1 MNNISFEFAH
11 PWFLLV
17 LVVAIPLALIPF
29 FRLKKA
35 RRRNRNKITSLVLHL
50 IIVLLCTLVLSGFT
64 IKSEDSL
71 KKKET
76 YIVVDVSRSVNNQA
90 EEIDAF
96 VDNILKD
103 IDGNNKVGIV
113 TFSDGATVASPLS
126 SSTGSALSALQR
138 ARQQGAGKATD
149 INQALTFTARQ
160 FSNKKNAKIVLI
172 TDGIDT
178 ENNLIIHSSNTT
190 EDEYEYTDNKL
201 VLETVRGIAAQGI
214 SVDTAYFEPVRY
226 DKDMQINSVIFEKNV
241 LPTQPIPVKVTVQS
255 QVSAPAVT
263 LKLFDRLGENGQYV
277 EKGTITADIQK
288 GLNPDITFENFTFGQ
303 PGLHTLKVEL
313 SGYIGEQIEE
323 NNVYYSYVN
332 IEEDKSILIIDG
344 DGKQAT
350 GMQALLNDMGYTAKV
365 VRPNEVPKY
374 AVDLANYNEV
384 VLMNVNVK
392 ELPSNYDKELDTY
405 VKTYG
410 GGLFT
415 TGGDRTYYYGGMD
428 GTRFDSMLPVN
439 VIPEDN
445 SVNAIMFVV
454 DGSGSMYYDF
464 NKGGSSDSDCFYD
477 QSSAGFKNTP
487 MYYIKDGL
495 REAAVTIFNKKD
507 YLSVMH
513 FGKPK
518 DSYIGYSIDLPLTKA
533 SQRGAFL
540 TALDKIQKNP
550 AKGTNWSIPLQA
562 AAAHLRDTAYKV
574 DKKQIIFITDGSRD
588 NLGKDLS
595 TDFAKMT
602 KDFEENWQITTSVI
616 AVNSAG
622 SNAATDI
629 MEDITT
635 AVDDKGNKRF
645 YNCTSTSQFIK
656 ALADE
661 CKAASTDTMNEGG
674 NYEVEITSSAEKS
687 SLFDGITVDGMEYP
701 QKGIMPNIPQ
711 YNGVT
716 VKADKDV
723 EALLAA
729 DNVANG
735 THDAL
740 YAQWTYGKGRVG
752 SFASDLGSWAKEYYT
767 DPEAKQF
774 LENVV
779 RGLLR
784 EGEFKST
791 MWVDYEKKNFT
802 TDIFVN
808 GDLSDN
814 KAVFIDVTEPDGT
827 FTRYDDALRVVG
839 NERCTTS
846 IHNDKEGLYKIHVVK
861 EDAGGTVIEED
872 DFYFTFSYSQEYNT
886 FIEETASLQDFLSE
900 VSVVGNG
907 NVLSLSDFEYNH
919 SLDYVTVVYD
929 PKMLFSLISAILFIL
944 DIAAR
949 KFNFKWPHEWF
960 MKKKEE
966 A

>member
-1 MNNISFEFAH
+1 MNNISFEFAN
-11 PWFLLV
+11 PWFLLI

-50 IIVLLCTLVLSGFT
+50 IIILLCTLVLSGFT

-71 KKKET
+71 KKNET

-90 EEIDAF
+90 EEIDKF
-96 VDNILKD
+96 VENILND
-103 IDGNNKVGIV
+103 VDGNNKVGVV
-113 TFSDGATVASPLS
+113 TFSDPETTVASPLS
-126 SSTGSALSALQR
+126 SNKGAALSALQK
-138 ARQQGAGKATD
+138 ARSQGAGKATD
-149 INQALTFTARQ
+149 INYALTFTANQ

-190 EDEYEYTDNKL
+190 EDEYEYTDNKI

-214 SVDTAYFEPVRY
+214 SIDTAYFEPVRY
-226 DKDMQINSVIFEKNV
+226 DKDMQINSLLFEKNV

-255 QVSAPAVT
+255 QVMAPAVT
-263 LKLFDRLGENGQYV
+263 LKLFDRLGENGTWV
-277 EKGTITADIQK
+277 EKGNITTNIQK

-313 SGYIGEQIEE
+313 SGYVGEQIAE

-332 IEEDKSILIIDG
+332 IEDNKSILIIDG
-344 DGKQAT
+344 DGKQAAKMKELVN
-350 GMQALLNDMGYTAKV
+350 GMGYTVNIVSPA
-365 VRPNEVPKY
+365 NVPKY
-374 AVDLANYNEV
+374 AADLANYNEV
-384 VLMNVNVK
+384 ILMNVNVADMPK
-392 ELPSNYDKELDTY
+392 GYDKELDTY
-405 VKTYG
+405 VTKYG

-415 TGGDRTYYYGGMD
+415 TGGDRTYFYGGMD

-464 NKGGSSDSDCFYD
+464 NKGGSGESDCFYD
-477 QSSAGFKNTP
+477 QTSEGFKNTP
-487 MYYIKDGL
+487 IAYIKNGL
-495 REAAVTIFNKKD
+495 EQAAYNIFNKKD
-507 YLSVMH
+507 YLGIMH

-518 DSYIGYSIDLPLTKA
+518 DSYIGYSIDLPLTSA
-533 SQRGAFL
+533 SQRGSFM

-550 AKGTNWSIPLQA
+550 AKGTSWSVPLQA
-562 AAAHLRDTAYKV
+562 AAAHLRDTGHKV
-574 DKKQIIFITDGSRD
+574 DKKQIIFITDGSPAE
-588 NLGKDLS
+588 LGSSEKN
-595 TDFAKMT
+595 TDFAKLT
-602 KDFEENWQITTSVI
+602 KGFEEWGITTSVI
-616 AVNSAG
+616 AVNG
-622 SNAATDI
+622 CNTVDPTL
-629 MEDITT
+629 MNNITT
-635 AVDDKGNKRF
+635 ALDEEGNKRF
-645 YNCTSTSQFIK
+645 YNCTSPEQFIK
-656 ALADE
+656 ALEDE

-674 NYEVEITSSAEKS
+674 NYEVEITSAAAKS
-687 SLFDGITVDGMEYP
+687 SLFDGITVDGDYP

-716 VKADKDV
+716 VKTSDGV
-723 EALLAA
+723 EALLT
-729 DNVANG
+729 ANNTENK
-735 THDAL
+735 THDAI

-752 SFASDLGSWAKEYYT
+752 SFASDLGSWADKYYT
-767 DPEAKQF
+767 DPEAKLF
-774 LENVV
+774 LENVI

-784 EGEFKST
+784 EGEFKSS

-808 GDLSDN
+808 GDLSDD
-814 KAVFIDVTEPDGT
+814 KAVYIDVIEPDGKKT
-827 FTRYDDALRVVG
+827 EYMDALTVVG
-839 NERCTTS
+839 NERCKTS
-846 IHNDKEGLYKIHVVK
+846 IHTNKEGLYKIHVLK
-861 EDAGGTVIEED
+861 QDASGKTIEED

-886 FIEETASLQDFLSE
+886 FIEDTQSLQDFLSE

-919 SLDYVTVVYD
+919 SLDYETVVYD
-929 PKMLFSLISAILFIL
+929 PKMLFSLLSAILFIL